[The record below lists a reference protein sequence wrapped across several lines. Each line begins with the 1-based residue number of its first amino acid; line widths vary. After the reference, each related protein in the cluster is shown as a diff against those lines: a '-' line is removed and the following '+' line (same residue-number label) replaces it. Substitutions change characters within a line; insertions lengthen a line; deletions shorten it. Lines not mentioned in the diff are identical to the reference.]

1 MPELPEVETI
11 KRDLEKK
18 IIGHTIREAAISVP
32 KMVSPKDLP
41 KRLKGFRVLGVSRR
55 AKLLILEGKSDFLL
69 FHLKMTGQI
78 VLRPAQDFS
87 IKDGEAR
94 QRRQQKQIIFG
105 GHPII
110 GLKELPNKYTRA
122 IFCFTNGDIL
132 YFNDLRKFGY
142 IKLVS
147 KTEGEKIFGK
157 YGVEP
162 LEKSFTLEHFIE
174 LIKKAKTA
182 RLKPFLLN
190 QEKIS
195 GLGNIYVDEACFLAG
210 VRPMR
215 KANTLTRR
223 EQEKL
228 WRAIKTILALS
239 IKHRGTSFNTYID
252 ADGLTGR
259 FWKYRKIYG
268 RRGELCLVCKT
279 PIVYTKLVGRGTHY
293 CPKCQK

>member
-11 KRDLEKK
+11 RRDLEKK
-18 IIGHTIREAAISVP
+18 ITGAVIRRAEVFVP
-32 KMVSPKDLP
+32 KMVSPKNLT
-41 KRLKGFRVLGVSRR
+41 LKLKNFRIIKVSRR
-55 AKLLILEGKSDFLL
+55 AKLLILEGRSDLLL
-69 FHLKMTGQI
+69 FHLKMTGQM
-78 VLRPAQDFS
+78 VLRHK
-87 IKDGEAR
+87 KD
-94 QRRQQKQIIFG
+94 IFFG
-105 GHPII
+105 GHPIV

-122 IFCFTNGDIL
+122 IFYFINGDTL

-147 KTEGEKIFGK
+147 RKEGEEIFKK
-157 YGVEP
+157 YGEEP
-162 LEKSFTLEHFIE
+162 LEKGFTLAHFSE
-174 LIKKAKTA
+174 LIKKSKTTK
-182 RLKPFLLN
+182 LKAFLLN

-195 GLGNIYVDEACFLAG
+195 GLGNIYVDEACFLSG

-215 KANTLTRR
+215 RAGTLTTKER
-223 EQEKL
+223 ERL
-228 WRAIKTILALS
+228 WKAIRSVLQTS

-279 PIVYTKLVGRGTHY
+279 PIIYTKLVGRGTHY
-293 CPKCQK
+293 CPRCQK